1 MHNIKERLKNLN
13 IDLPVPAK
21 ALGSY
26 VPFIQSN
33 NLLFIS
39 GQLPINSD
47 GSIISGKVG
56 EEIDTSKAQEAATQC
71 AINIV
76 AQANLAL
83 EDNLESIEQCLKLS
97 GYVNSI
103 PTFKDHPLIIN
114 AASDLIKKIFLEK
127 GIHTRIAVGCSSL
140 PLNASVE
147 IDAIFRI
154 QTD

>member
-83 EDNLESIEQCLKLS
+83 EDIL
-97 GYVNSI
+97 
-103 PTFKDHPLIIN
+103 
-114 AASDLIKKIFLEK
+114 
-127 GIHTRIAVGCSSL
+127 
-140 PLNASVE
+140 
-147 IDAIFRI
+147 
-154 QTD
+154 